1 MKKKLSGNAQIY
13 RRLLTYLAPHRTLFM
28 VSILGFLIYSATQPL
43 FAALI
48 KHIINTLQNHSRE
61 NMYLLPLLFS
71 GLIVVRS
78 IGAFLGNYF
87 LSKVSCNIVHTLRC
101 EIFDKYTELPTVYFD
116 ANNSGYMI
124 SRITNN
130 VGQVTNAAT
139 DAIRTFVR

>member
-1 MKKKLSGNAQIY
+1 MKKELSGNAKIY
-13 RRLLTYLAPHRTLFM
+13 KRLLTYLKPHKSLFI
-28 VSILGFLIYSATQPL
+28 VSIFGFLIYSATQPL

-48 KHIINTLQNHSRE
+48 KNIINTLQSHSRE
-61 NMYLLPLLFS
+61 KMYLLPIWFS

-87 LSKVSCNIVHTLRC
+87 LSKVSCNVVHTLRC

-116 ANNSGYMI
+116 ANNTGHMI

-139 DAIRTFVR
+139 DAIR